1 MFNKLRNYIQEKEA
15 LHKKEIKD
23 LQDRLLI
30 HDEYKDILQSK
41 LDATFTRYSNILKTF
56 KKQLNDDCLKSDLF
70 NKQISKEYNDLTR
83 KFDLVIKHDIRI
95 DHIENFIDTI
105 INNNNNDDNDDE
117 IRKTQEKLNESI
129 QHKVSQKELD
139 KVLLDMDKDYI
150 VPPKNYYENI
160 KRTTRS

>member
-1 MFNKLRNYIQEKEA
+1 MFKKLRNYIQEKED

-23 LQDRLLI
+23 LQYRLLI

-41 LDATFTRYSNILKTF
+41 LDASFTRYSNILKTF

-83 KFDLVIKHDIRI
+83 KFDLVIKQHDIRI

-105 INNNNNDDNDDE
+105 INNDDDNDE
-117 IRKTQEKLNESI
+117 IRKT
-129 QHKVSQKELD
+129 
-139 KVLLDMDKDYI
+139 
-150 VPPKNYYENI
+150 
-160 KRTTRS
+160 